1 MKRNPE
7 LQGFEGNTSSC
18 EMNRQM
24 KEAMWTKKIRR
35 TCRRVAL
42 ESNALDHS
50 IETPQTLASFM
61 HVWVTECK

>member
-24 KEAMWTKKIRR
+24 KEAMDKEDQK
-35 TCRRVAL
+35 
-42 ESNALDHS
+42 D
-50 IETPQTLASFM
+50 M
-61 HVWVTECK
+61 